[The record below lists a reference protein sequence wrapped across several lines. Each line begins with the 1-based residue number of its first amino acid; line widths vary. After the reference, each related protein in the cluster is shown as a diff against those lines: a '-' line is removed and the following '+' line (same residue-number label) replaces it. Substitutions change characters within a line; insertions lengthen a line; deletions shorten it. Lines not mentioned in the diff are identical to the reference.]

1 MRGFVERP
9 TITSD
14 LSKESYD
21 AALSQ
26 FMLQVQKELS
36 WPNKPEQKV
45 QLAGG
50 TTGNTIAVESPR
62 ITIEKAGGTN
72 TAPEITKFIAPLG
85 YEGPLYL
92 FNVGSTPWKVMGG
105 SSNDN
110 EIATTG
116 NKAVGIGKTLTLIR
130 RERKWYLAN
139 TA

>member
-45 QLAGG
+45 QLAGD

-62 ITIEKAGGTN
+62 ITIEKTGTGA
-72 TAPEITKFIAPLG
+72 APQITKFIAPLG

-92 FNVGSTPWKVMGG
+92 FNVGSADWQVMGG

-110 EIATTG
+110 EIATSG
-116 NKAVGIGKTLTLIR
+116 DKPVASGKTLTLIR

>member
-14 LSKESYD
+14 LSKESSD

-62 ITIEKAGGTN
+62 ITIEKTGSG

-92 FNVGSTPWKVMGG
+92 FNVGSATWKVMGG

-110 EIATTG
+110 GIATTG
-116 NKAVGIGKTLTLIR
+116 NKAVGNGKTLTLIR
-130 RERKWYLAN
+130 RERKWYLTN